1 VRERG
6 GEVEIVG
13 FCIFVYLVLINY
25 IMNVIKSH
33 KELIVYQ
40 LAFKV
45 SMEIFQITKT
55 FPKEEIYALTS
66 QIRRSSRS
74 ACANLAE
81 AFRKRRYEKAF
92 ISKLSDSEGEAAET
106 QVWLDYS
113 LECGYISGDDSH
125 RLFNEYEKIIG
136 MLVNMINH
144 PEKWSFRN

>member
-1 VRERG
+1 M
-6 GEVEIVG
+6 EI
-13 FCIFVYLVLINY
+13 FYIFDCLAKKST
-25 IMNVIKSH
+25 MNLIKSH

-45 SMEIFQITKT
+45 SMEIFHITKK

-74 ACANLAE
+74 VCANIAE

-92 ISKLSDSEGEAAET
+92 ISKLSDAEGEAAET

-113 LECGYISGDDSH
+113 FECGYLPGPICQN
-125 RLFNEYEKIIG
+125 LFTEYEKTIG
-136 MLVNMINH
+136 MLVNMMNH
-144 PEKWSFRN
+144 PEKWSLNV